1 MRKILGEEKKKTI
14 PHIKTEYTK
23 EVGRMVYK
31 IFHTLQNSSHPN
43 SNK

>member
-1 MRKILGEEKKKTI
+1 MRKILKQKKNI
-14 PHIKTEYTK
+14 HHIKTEYTK

-31 IFHTLQNSSHPN
+31 IFQTLQNSSHPN

>member
-1 MRKILGEEKKKTI
+1 MRKILKKKEKNI
-14 PHIKTEYTK
+14 HHIKIEYTK

-31 IFHTLQNSSHPN
+31 IFHTLKKSSHLN